1 MIPVAMFG
9 VERRLVDALLCHE
22 RATRLIRSFQVLS
35 PKCCEIKT
43 SILFKKKATDHQYE
57 DPRANF
63 QILSEHY
70 PNG

>member
-9 VERRLVDALLCHE
+9 VERRLVDASLCHE
-22 RATRLIRSFQVLS
+22 RAMRLIRSFQVLS

-43 SILFKKKATDHQYE
+43 SISFKRKATDHQYE
-57 DPRANF
+57 DPKANSRT
-63 QILSEHY
+63 LSEHC